1 MKGRHRIVLALLCA
15 SLITEIAASLSFG
28 RFSIPPRQVVEIL
41 LAHLHGTA
49 FSASPNADT
58 VLMLV
63 RLPRVCA
70 ALLVGMSLSLAGS
83 CYQTVFRNPLASP
96 SLLGVSSG
104 AGFGAASALLSHW
117 PWWGVQSAA
126 FSGGVLTVAIAM
138 ACNNLLRGRS
148 MVTLVLCGLVVAA
161 FFEAMISVVKYFADP
176 MDVLPSITFWQ
187 MGSLE
192 KVAASDLV
200 WAAPI
205 LCACALLLY
214 LLRWKYAA
222 LALSDQEA
230 TSLGISTLHLRSSV
244 IGIATLMVAVAVSLT
259 GTIGWVG
266 LIVPHAARMLFG
278 LSPNRIF
285 PATVLIGAMCL
296 LAIDDIARSAI
307 STELPLSVL
316 TAMIGAPLF
325 LFLLTRIRTT
335 TWS

>member
-1 MKGRHRIVLALLCA
+1 MKGHYRIVVALLCMA
-15 SLITEIAASLSFG
+15 MLVEIAASLSLG
-28 RFSIPPRQVVEIL
+28 RFHIPLRQVVGVL
-41 LAHLHGTA
+41 LTHLRGH
-49 FSASPNADT
+49 ASPVPQTADI

-63 RLPRVCA
+63 RLPRVGA
-70 ALLVGMSLSLAGS
+70 ALLIGMSLSLAGS

-104 AGFGAASALLSHW
+104 AGFGAALALLLHW
-117 PWWGVQSAA
+117 PWWGVQLSA
-126 FSGGVLTVAIAM
+126 FVGGVLAVAIAM
-138 ACNNLLRGRS
+138 ACNRVLGRRS
-148 MVTLVLCGLVVAA
+148 IVTLVLCGLVVAA

-192 KVAASDLV
+192 RATAHDVT

-205 LCACALLLY
+205 LCTCALLLY

-222 LALSDQEA
+222 LALSDREA
-230 TSLGISTLHLRSSV
+230 TSLGISTHRLRAVV

-278 LSPNRIF
+278 LSPNRLV
-285 PATVLIGAMCL
+285 PATVLMGAMFL
-296 LAIDDIARSAI
+296 LAIDDIVRSAV
-307 STELPLSVL
+307 STELPISVL

-325 LFLLTRIRTT
+325 LLLLMRIRTT
-335 TWS
+335 AWS